1 VNVAAVAKGEV
12 ARGGLALLLEQVPR
26 GGDYA
31 VFEPA
36 EFTDTALADTIQ
48 LLVLSYNVLL
58 LWCGSGSGAGAD
70 AWAADLAAVAR
81 KNGIRVVLLLPAAEV
96 PRAASEPTMPCD
108 GVLDQDTLTAAGL
121 VDALQRLAAGE
132 RLGTTAGERLGT
144 TAGERFGTVAG
155 ERFGAAAEERMFEE
169 PALLPA
175 GGLVAALTDRERQV
189 LRLLVDGLSNKQIG
203 QALGMSEHGAK
214 RLVASVLAKLQS
226 PNRTQAVA
234 TALREGLLDSP

>member
-1 VNVAAVAKGEV
+1 MNVAAVAKGEV

-132 RLGTTAGERLGT
+132 RLGTTAGER
-144 TAGERFGTVAG
+144 FGTVAG

>member
-1 VNVAAVAKGEV
+1 VNVAAVARGEV
-12 ARGGLALLLEQVPR
+12 ARGGLALLLEKVPG

-48 LLVLSYNVLL
+48 LLVLSYHVLL

-96 PRAASEPTMPCD
+96 ARAASEPTMPCD
-108 GVLDQDTLTAAGL
+108 GVLDQDALTAAGL
-121 VDALQRLAAGE
+121 VDAVQRLAAGE
-132 RLGTTAGERLGT
+132 RLG
-144 TAGERFGTVAG
+144 
-155 ERFGAAAEERMFEE
+155 AAAVAPVERVVEE
-169 PALLPA
+169 PVGSGA
-175 GGLVAALTDRERQV
+175 GAALTTRERQV

-203 QALGMSEHGAK
+203 QALGLSEHGAK

-234 TALREGLLDSP
+234 IALRDGLLEGP

>member
-1 VNVAAVAKGEV
+1 MNVAAVAKGEV

-58 LWCGSGSGAGAD
+58 LWCGSGSGTGAD

-121 VDALQRLAAGE
+121 VDALQRLA
-132 RLGTTAGERLGT
+132 AGERLGT